1 MVWWRDWYEDGV
13 IEPWDGA
20 HQRAEEMDPM
30 RESRKMRFPKSFCMG
45 FCVCEART
53 QLGARP
59 THIAVQ
65 RKVVREC
72 SKNKPSGEMLAH
84 DPYFKMQSSEFYDSV
99 II

>member
-20 HQRAEEMDPM
+20 HQRAKEMDPM

-59 THIAVQ
+59 TQNEPKGRYCGA
-65 RKVVREC
+65 EE
-72 SKNKPSGEMLAH
+72 SGKGML
-84 DPYFKMQSSEFYDSV
+84 QEQTERGNVSS
-99 II
+99 

>member
-1 MVWWRDWYEDGV
+1 
-13 IEPWDGA
+13 
-20 HQRAEEMDPM
+20 
-30 RESRKMRFPKSFCMG
+30 MG

-59 THIAVQ
+59 TQMSPKDDIAVQ

-84 DPYFKMQSSEFYDSV
+84 DPYFKMLSSEFYDSV